1 MKKAIVVGGSNGIGL
16 AIATCLAE
24 EYNVVVVDKSE
35 PDASIAN
42 RVTFEPL
49 DLTSGDY
56 SVFDRHQDASV
67 VMITAGFGRLALFE
81 DVDESLIDIYFKVNT
96 LPVMHIVKRYY
107 SKLLHEEGFRLG
119 VMVSISG
126 YMSSPFFSLYAAT
139 KAALRM
145 FIESVNVELEKSGSK
160 NCILNVSPG
169 SIKGT
174 RFNGT
179 AQTDLD
185 ATRPLAEEIVGHLLA
200 GDDLFIPQWDE
211 VFSHVL
217 ERYHKDF
224 RAEGRHSYD
233 YKVASGRV
241 AQKPAD

>member
-81 DVDESLIDIYFKVNT
+81 DVEEPLIDIYFKVNT